1 MLVCVFFFCLFVST
15 TRGWYHFITL
25 FARQM
30 PDIEVPGFFR
40 VVVQVNFQIDRNVLW
55 SKCLVVGFM
64 FSDVL

>member
-1 MLVCVFFFCLFVST
+1 MLVCFVCFFVST
-15 TRGWYHFITL
+15 ARGWYYFITL

-40 VVVQVNFQIDRNVLW
+40 VVVQVNFQIDRNASW
-55 SKCLVVGFM
+55 SKCVVVGFM